1 MGFSLLFLALLT
13 MELMEVSS
21 AYFSQ
26 WVQASSERKLYRED
40 SRTSKKSRRTSR
52 QNSRSSTTS
61 AGSLYYKAKYSE
73 EEFKETL
80 QRWIEYPE
88 HDETMK
94 LKKLVRQGV
103 LPQLRSELWKDAS
116 GGADIILNSP
126 HYYEEMIDDMGKKG
140 RQGCVGYLMGYAK
153 DLQLRH
159 TGVQS

>member
-1 MGFSLLFLALLT
+1 MLLLLT
-13 MELMEVSS
+13 MELFEVSS

-26 WVQASSERKLYRED
+26 WVQTSSERKLYRED
-40 SRTSKKSRRTSR
+40 SRTSRRSRKTSR
-52 QNSRSSTTS
+52 QNSSSSTTS
-61 AGSLYYKAKYSE
+61 LYYHKARYSE

-88 HDETMK
+88 QEETMK

-126 HYYEEMIDDMGKKG
+126 HYYQEMIDDMGKG
-140 RQGCVGYLMGYAK
+140 MFHLYL
-153 DLQLRH
+153 H
-159 TGVQS
+159 FH